1 MLYLQ
6 PKTYPMNFK
15 FITKSAFLLISL
27 VLLFS
32 CASRKDIAYLQN
44 VDSLQNSKEALN
56 YEPKLQKD
64 DMLSIIVSADQPEL
78 TIPFNMPQI
87 QGNYQ
92 INENQDGIKTY
103 LIDAYGF
110 IEFPV
115 VGKIKLAGL
124 SRSEAVTKLQTS
136 IKEYITN
143 PTINLRILNY
153 KVSVLGEVLKPGTI
167 RINSERITLLE
178 AISQAGDLTIY
189 GKRDNI
195 LVIRESDGKMTY
207 NRIDITNADFINS
220 PFYYLSQNDVVLV
233 EPNKTKMNSSV
244 IGPNVT
250 TIISALSLLGTI
262 LIILTR

>member
-1 MLYLQ
+1 
-6 PKTYPMNFK
+6 MNFK
-15 FITKSAFLLISL
+15 FILKSSFLLVSL
-27 VLLFS
+27 LLVVS
-32 CASRKDIAYLQN
+32 CASRKDIAYLQD

-124 SRSEAVTKLQTS
+124 SRSEAVTKLQTA

-153 KVSVLGEVLKPGTI
+153 KVSVLGEVLKPGSI
-167 RINSERITLLE
+167 KINSERITLLE

-207 NRIDITNADFINS
+207 NRIDITKADFINS

>member
-1 MLYLQ
+1 
-6 PKTYPMNFK
+6 MNFK
-15 FITKSAFLLISL
+15 FFIKSVFLLVSL
-27 VLLFS
+27 VMVS

-44 VDSLQNSKEALN
+44 VDSLGNNKETLN
-56 YEPKLQKD
+56 YEPKLQYD
-64 DMLSIIVSADQPEL
+64 DLLSIIVSADQPEL

-124 SRSEAVTKLQTS
+124 SRSEAVTKLQTAV
-136 IKEYITN
+136 KEYITN

-153 KVSVLGEVLKPGTI
+153 KVTVLGEVLKPGSLK
-167 RINSERITLLE
+167 INSERITLLE

-189 GKRDNI
+189 GKRDNL

-207 NRIDITNADFINS
+207 NRVDITQADFINS

-262 LIILTR
+262 LIILTQR